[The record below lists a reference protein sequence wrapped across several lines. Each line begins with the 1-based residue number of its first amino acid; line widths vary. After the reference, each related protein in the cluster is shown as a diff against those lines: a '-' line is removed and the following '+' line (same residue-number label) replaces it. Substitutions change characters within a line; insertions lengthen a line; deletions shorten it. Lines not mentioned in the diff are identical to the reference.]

1 MKSIKWDKLRILVTN
16 RCNYSCPFCHNEGQE
31 KDNQAGMMS
40 LELFKQFIDYLDGQK
55 LSEINFSG
63 GEPFLHKGIA
73 DMISYANEHLTCDVS
88 CATNLSLITDEQ
100 IRRLARTRVKFNI
113 QFPYA
118 TEKDFASSTRAGNL
132 LDTLAK
138 VKAMR
143 VQGIEVGLNT
153 VIQSLNME
161 AIERVILF
169 ALKNEI
175 PLKLLPQIGLNGS
188 DHFIEHIRP
197 ILKKLSINFVDKGT
211 GALKWTIQSG
221 IHKTTV
227 LYIDSPCF
235 RQDIET
241 CRNYG
246 EIRVLPNFTLQTCIL
261 KSGDEKL
268 ALDKGKEFVIGQFE
282 KLWNNFNHC

>member
-1 MKSIKWDKLRILVTN
+1 MARIKSI
-16 RCNYSCPFCHNEGQE
+16 
-31 KDNQAGMMS
+31 
-40 LELFKQFIDYLDGQK
+40 
-55 LSEINFSG
+55 
-63 GEPFLHKGIA
+63 
-73 DMISYANEHLTCDVS
+73 
-88 CATNLSLITDEQ
+88 
-100 IRRLARTRVKFNI
+100 RV
-113 QFPYA
+113 
-118 TEKDFASSTRAGNL
+118 E
-132 LDTLAK
+132 
-138 VKAMR
+138 
-143 VQGIEVGLNT
+143 GIELGLNT

-161 AIERVILF
+161 AIERVISF

-188 DHFIEHIRP
+188 NHFIEHIRP
-197 ILKKLSINFVDKGT
+197 ILEKLSTNFIDKGT

-221 IHKTTV
+221 VHKTSV

-235 RQDIET
+235 KQDIET

-268 ALDKGKEFVIGQFE
+268 ALDKGRKFVIGQFE